1 MSAHLVKL
9 HLFTTRRDLAIL
21 FSNLEKH
28 SIWISF
34 AASRQFA
41 NIYLYTWEYT
51 AMRLQH
57 GCPRMCLTSQFYVS
71 RVLINFRWP
80 ARMCWPLALLVTRS
94 SALKFFCQKVLRN
107 VCRISE
113 EVTWWFGCTAYYQ
126 THTANLSLDLRNTAQ
141 LLQHGSSTAN
151 SFWRKY
157 PAHHLLPIYL

>member
-1 MSAHLVKL
+1 MTTHLAKL
-9 HLFTTRRDLAIL
+9 HLFTAIRGE
-21 FSNLEKH
+21 S
-28 SIWISF
+28 SIRQYSSLYLRIHRY
-34 AASRQFA
+34 AASIHMPAR
-41 NIYLYTWEYT
+41 
-51 AMRLQH
+51 
-57 GCPRMCLTSQFYVS
+57 LTSRFYVS

-126 THTANLSLDLRNTAQ
+126 THTAILSLDLRNTAQ

-151 SFWRKY
+151 IRIITSCQFILRLEKHTAERLCLRIW
-157 PAHHLLPIYL
+157 